1 MDDGARAQAVSR
13 GLAAVKQVVLVLSGK
28 GGVGKSTVACQV
40 SLAVPAQRPISWPG
54 LRCQRDPRRRQ
65 THSGA
70 GGVGAGVAREA
81 CRAPRR
87 GPLW

>member
-1 MDDGARAQAVSR
+1 MDDGDRAQVASR
-13 GLAAVKQVVLVLSGK
+13 GLTAVKQVVLVLSVK

-40 SLAVPAQRPISWPG
+40 SLAVPAQRPISWPA
-54 LRCQRDPRRRQ
+54 LLRDPRRRQ